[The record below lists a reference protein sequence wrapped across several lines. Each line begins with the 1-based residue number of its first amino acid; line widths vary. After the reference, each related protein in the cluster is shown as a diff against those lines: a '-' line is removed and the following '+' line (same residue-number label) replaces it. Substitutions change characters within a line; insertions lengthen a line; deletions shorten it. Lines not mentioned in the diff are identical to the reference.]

1 MSFYDDTKNSS
12 GSLIQS
18 LGSDVEQVK
27 GLVTT
32 IYMILFANFSAL
44 ITGVIIAFYAS
55 WRMALVGLG
64 MMPFL
69 IISGKLHA
77 QYVAGYSA
85 KTDEAF

>member
-1 MSFYDDTKNSS
+1 
-12 GSLIQS
+12 
-18 LGSDVEQVK
+18 
-27 GLVTT
+27 
-32 IYMILFANFSAL
+32 MILFANFSAL

-77 QYVAGYSA
+77 
-85 KTDEAF
+85 